1 MVLFLSFFGDSKTI
15 FIYSAEVIRV
25 VDGDWCVRF
34 IKSDVF
40 DT

>member
-1 MVLFLSFFGDSKTI
+1 MVLFLSFFGDSKT
-15 FIYSAEVIRV
+15 YSAEVIRV